1 MPRPAPLPD
10 MSKEIVAPD
19 ALRAFKQATAAKT
32 TAKANRWLAV
42 AMKAQ
47 DAYVENVRT
56 KGIASGT
63 TRRKVFGRG
72 RGKRTRKSRS
82 YLGRWL

>member
-1 MPRPAPLPD
+1 MPRPAPLPN

-32 TAKANRWLAV
+32 AAKEKRWLAV

-47 DAYVENVRT
+47 GAYVEKVRT
-56 KGIASGT
+56 HGIASGT

-72 RGKRTRKSRS
+72 RKRKTRRLH
-82 YLGRWL
+82 LGL

>member
-19 ALRAFKQATAAKT
+19 ALRAFKQAVTAPTKAKE
-32 TAKANRWLAV
+32 KRWLAV

-47 DAYVENVRT
+47 DAYVEKVRT
-56 KGIASGT
+56 QGIASGT

-72 RGKRTRKSRS
+72 RKRTRKSRS
-82 YLGRWL
+82 YFGL